1 MVATGRLLFEPNNYI
16 NTNFYGIARGYSSL
30 LLSIYFPLFRDKRN
44 RRIIYIMTEINTNID
59 DYTRDE
65 LLDLVD
71 LQHDDTSDVEIT
83 QIFDK
88 IIRSYINHDNYKL
101 AQFFHEAKEKLLHDD
116 FEGEDSKPEPEAE
129 AEQWLTQQYRTQNNT
144 QQNDKIT
151 QRHDK
156 FDIFQAKR
164 TTNPVMSRQTL
175 GVNNTIP
182 LTVAQDGLNPTLRQT
197 VDRLIA
203 IDSQYRPLDIP
214 YSFDPNDFSRSPTN
228 YTINLTEPL
237 KNVLSLTLETLYIP
251 PTWYTFDPWYRNTCI
266 WILSAATSHGIDI
279 NPATGV
285 EYDISSCS
293 KVCIAPG
300 NYKRATDLIIAI
312 NQDISY
318 CGNPDI
324 SGVQAQL
331 VNGLTANPT
340 IQFFNVSDHYVKII
354 FYREGLQDEYTITAN
369 GGDCSGCPR
378 PVYTKCPEPMTYHQN
393 LGYYLGFR
401 ITEEDYKTINGV
413 EQCPEELAIE
423 ISPHP

>member
-369 GGDCSGCPR
+369 GG
-378 PVYTKCPEPMTYHQN
+378 
-393 LGYYLGFR
+393 
-401 ITEEDYKTINGV
+401 
-413 EQCPEELAIE
+413 
-423 ISPHP
+423 